1 MDIPIPCKF
10 GEKALCN
17 GKELFLSGVSW
28 FKSQMCQSKTESLT
42 N

>member
-10 GEKALCN
+10 GEKSFCN

-28 FKSQMCQSKTESLT
+28 FKSTGVKIERY
-42 N
+42 